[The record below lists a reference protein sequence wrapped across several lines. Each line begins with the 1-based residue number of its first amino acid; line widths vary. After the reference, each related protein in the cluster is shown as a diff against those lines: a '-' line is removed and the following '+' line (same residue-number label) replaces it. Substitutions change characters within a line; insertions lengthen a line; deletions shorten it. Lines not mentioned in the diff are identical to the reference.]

1 MANARAGEAKE
12 STHSL
17 DREPESASPSP
28 SRSWRTHLAL
38 LVVQFAFGSQAVE
51 GKLAMLPR
59 AAGGAG
65 LEPEAIAMARMIG
78 AAVFFQV
85 LEWVLRK
92 RARGSK
98 RGRGSGSGRGSGEPA
113 PLTPRDHVVLF
124 GLSVLGISI
133 NQTLFLLG
141 LRMTAPVSAALL
153 SVTIPVF
160 TAVLAVGARQERVSV
175 RLVIGLVLALTG
187 ALALTGVTHVDRG
200 ATLVLVNSLSYALY
214 LVLGRRVIQR
224 LGALTVICWIFTW
237 GALSFLPI
245 GLVPLIAA
253 LRDLSPLG
261 AWLLAYI
268 LVVPTIIAY
277 LANAWAL
284 GRSSATLVTIYI
296 YLQPLIAGAL
306 AYVQLGQPVASKAL
320 LAGVLILSGVTVVAS
335 RGRRSATS
343 P

>member
-12 STHSL
+12 STHSP
-17 DREPESASPSP
+17 DRESGSGGPLGPLP
-28 SRSWRTHLAL
+28 SRPWRTHLAL

-92 RARGSK
+92 RAPSGIEAEN
-98 RGRGSGSGRGSGEPA
+98 GRRERPEVA
-113 PLTPRDHVVLF
+113 LTRRDHLVLF

-160 TAVLAVGARQERVSV
+160 TAVLAVVARQERVSAG
-175 RLVIGLVLALTG
+175 LVIGLVLALTG
-187 ALALTGVTHVDRG
+187 ALELTGVTHVDRG

-214 LVLGRRVIQR
+214 LVLGRSVIQR
-224 LGALTVICWIFTW
+224 LGALTVIRWIFTW

-245 GLVPLIAA
+245 GLVPLIGA

-284 GRSSATLVTIYI
+284 GRSTATLVTIYI
-296 YLQPLIAGAL
+296 YLQPLIAAAL
-306 AYVQLGQPVASKAL
+306 AYVQLGQPLASKVL
-320 LAGVLILSGVTVVAS
+320 LAGVFILSGVTVVAL
-335 RGRRSATS
+335 RGRRSSVSA
-343 P
+343 